1 MSNNKRGGGQSRLNL
16 KQWIRK
22 EIGLIG
28 KADKYINYLSSRNK
42 LNNRSRLMQKLNL
55 LRLIISTGFP
65 RFMKLA
71 ITSNALWK

>member
-22 EIGLIG
+22 EIGLIW
-28 KADKYINYLSSRNK
+28 KADIYIYISSRNK
-42 LNNRSRLMQKLNL
+42 LNRSRLMQKLNL

-71 ITSNALWK
+71 ILSNALMK

>member
-1 MSNNKRGGGQSRLNL
+1 MSNNKRGGQSRLNL

-28 KADKYINYLSSRNK
+28 KADIYIYISSRNK
-42 LNNRSRLMQKLNL
+42 LNRSRLMQKLNL

-65 RFMKLA
+65 ILMKLA
-71 ITSNALWK
+71 ILGS